1 MKSLPTAVLM
11 AMVLGAAACAQDPEA
26 GPPATGPADYLAS
39 VEELLAPPSR
49 LASVTA
55 ERLADSEA
63 PIVDVAP
70 LAAAARRERAEFG
83 ALRLESPLL
92 RRQRDRLADGY
103 ADVIRVI
110 DPLVAAHGAE
120 DPRILAIAAR
130 PFYDALQALP
140 SSVPPPDAP

>member
-1 MKSLPTAVLM
+1 MVM
-11 AMVLGAAACAQDPEA
+11 ALGVAACAQGPEA
-26 GPPATGPADYLAS
+26 GPPATGTADYLAS

-55 ERLADSEA
+55 ERLADGQA
-63 PIVDVAP
+63 PIVNVAP
-70 LAAAARRERAEFG
+70 LAAAARRERAEFL
-83 ALRLESPLL
+83 ALRLESPVL

-110 DPLVAAHGAE
+110 DPLVAAHAAG
-120 DPRILAIAAR
+120 DSRTLAAAAR